1 MSRGSSIMFGR
12 DRRAGRWPAANKIAF
27 RRDLPL
33 RPSVSIKDAR
43 LQIMVSSGDITR
55 SPADT
60 IIVNLFAGVTDPG
73 GATGAV
79 DARLGGQIASVIALG
94 DFSGQANKVLTL
106 YPGSQ
111 LSADRIIVVGL
122 GDREGYSAEIAAQAA
137 AAGVGA
143 AESAGAK
150 RIATIAFGAGTGGLG
165 VAEAAESTALGAR
178 LATYRFDK
186 YKTIAGDDDP
196 KNRIEQVELIEA
208 DPEKL
213 AQLESGV
220 AIGNALADGIIL
232 ARDLQNSPPNHMTP
246 SAIAEAAIAMSQRE
260 EISCSTLNQDQMREA
275 GMGSLLAVAQG
286 SDQPP
291 HLITMIY
298 EPAGPAI
305 GTLAVVGKGV
315 SFDTGGISIKP
326 SARMEEMK
334 FDMSGAAAAIGTML
348 AVARLK
354 PDLKVVGIVPT
365 VENMPS
371 ARALRPSDVVTAA
384 NGKTV
389 EVISTDAEG
398 RMILADALCHAQTF
412 EPDAIVDL
420 ATLTGA
426 VIIALGHFATGM
438 MVTNPELA
446 DRLSAAGLKVAE
458 RVWELPL
465 WDEYEENI
473 KAKTG
478 DLDNTGGRAA
488 GTINGGMFLKHF
500 VGDYPFAHLDIA
512 GTAWEGK
519 KTPLW
524 QGGGKGVGVRLIT
537 QLVRDWA
544 GPLARD

>member
-1 MSRGSSIMFGR
+1 MQT
-12 DRRAGRWPAANKIAF
+12 
-27 RRDLPL
+27 LL
-33 RPSVSIKDAR
+33 T
-43 LQIMVSSGDITR
+43 SGDICATD
-55 SPADT
+55 ADT
-60 IIVNLFAGVTDPG
+60 VIVNLFAGVTAPA

-79 DARLGGQIASVIALG
+79 DAKLGGLISRVARLGDI
-94 DFSGQANKVLTL
+94 SGRANQVTTL
-106 YPGSQ
+106 YPGDA
-111 LSADRIIVVGL
+111 LAADRVVVVGL
-122 GDREGYSAEIAAQAA
+122 GDAANFSAEAAAEAA
-137 AAGVGA
+137 AAGVA
-143 AESAGAK
+143 AAAKAGSK
-150 RIATIAFGAGTGGLG
+150 RAAIVAFGAGIGGL
-165 VAEAAESTALGAR
+165 APAQAAESTVLGGR
-178 LATYRFDK
+178 LATYKFDK
-186 YKTIAGDDDP
+186 YKTIRGQDESDS
-196 KNRIEQVELIEA
+196 ELETLELVEFEA
-208 DPEKL
+208 ANLDEL
-213 AQLESGV
+213 SRGIAT
-220 AIGNALADGIIL
+220 GNAIADGVIL
-232 ARDLQNSPPNHMTP
+232 ARNLQNAPPNDMTP
-246 SAIAEAAIAMSQRE
+246 AAIAAAAREMSDRE
-260 EISCSTLNQDQMREA
+260 GLSCSTMDEGKMRSA

-291 HLITMIY
+291 YLITMIH
-298 EPAGPAI
+298 EPENPI

-334 FDMSGAAAAIGTML
+334 FDMSGAAATIGTML

-371 ARALRPSDVVTAA
+371 GRALRPSDVVTAS

-389 EVISTDAEG
+389 EIVSTDAEG

-412 EPDAIVDL
+412 APDAIVDM

-438 MVTNPELA
+438 MVTSPALA
-446 DRLSAAGLKVAE
+446 KRLSQAGDKVNE

-500 VGDYPFAHLDIA
+500 AGSYPFAHLDIA

-524 QGGGKGVGVRLIT
+524 KGGGKGVGVRLIT
-537 QLVRDWA
+537 QLVRDWT
-544 GPLARD
+544 GPLNGAADPPS

>member
-1 MSRGSSIMFGR
+1 MQT
-12 DRRAGRWPAANKIAF
+12 
-27 RRDLPL
+27 LL
-33 RPSVSIKDAR
+33 T
-43 LQIMVSSGDITR
+43 SGDICVTD
-55 SPADT
+55 ADT
-60 IIVNLFAGVTDPG
+60 IIVNLFAGVTAPA

-79 DARLGGQIASVIALG
+79 DAKLGGQIGKVARLG
-94 DFSGQANKVLTL
+94 DLSGRANQVLTL
-106 YPGSQ
+106 YPDG
-111 LSADRIIVVGL
+111 LLAADRVMVVGL
-122 GDREGYSAEIAAQAA
+122 GDAAKFNSEAAAEAA
-137 AAGVGA
+137 AAGVA
-143 AESAGAK
+143 AAAKAGSK
-150 RIATIAFGAGTGGLG
+150 RAAIIAFGAGIGGLSPYQ
-165 VAEAAESTALGAR
+165 AAESTILGAR
-178 LATYRFDK
+178 LATYKFDQ
-186 YKTIAGDDDP
+186 YKTIRGDDDSDS
-196 KNRIEQVELIEA
+196 ELATLELVEFDA
-208 DPEKL
+208 
-213 AQLESGV
+213 ANLEDLRSGM
-220 AIGNALADGIIL
+220 AAGNAIADGVVL
-232 ARDLQNSPPNHMTP
+232 ARNLQNAPPNHMTP
-246 SAIAEAAIAMSQRE
+246 GAIAAAAKEMSERE
-260 EISCSTLNQDQMREA
+260 GLACSTMDENRMRKA

-291 HLITMIY
+291 YLITMVY
-298 EPAGPAI
+298 EPENAS

-348 AVARLK
+348 AVARLQ

-371 ARALRPSDVVTAA
+371 GRALRPSDVVTAS

-389 EVISTDAEG
+389 EIVSTDAEG

-412 EPDAIVDL
+412 EPDAIVDM

-438 MVTNPELA
+438 MVTSPELA
-446 DRLSAAGLKVAE
+446 QRLSHAGDKVNE

-500 VGDYPFAHLDIA
+500 AGPYPFAHLDIA

-524 QGGGKGVGVRLIT
+524 QSGGKGVGVRLIT
-537 QLVRDWA
+537 QLVRDWS
-544 GPLARD
+544 GPLVEAADPPR